1 MGTTIALT
9 AADGHSLAAYRAEPT
24 GKAKA
29 GLVVIQE
36 IFGVNQHM
44 RRVAD
49 GFAAAGYLCIAPALF
64 DRTQRGVDLGY
75 DKDAI
80 AAGREIRGKV
90 TWDQVMLDCAAA
102 ERAAA
107 AAGKVGAVGYC
118 WGGSVAWLCATRLK
132 VAAAVGY
139 YGGQI
144 VPFAQEKPNCP
155 VQLHFGERDQGIP
168 LTDVEKI
175 RRAQPGIEINIYPA
189 DHGFN
194 CDERA
199 SYHAE
204 SARIAR
210 ARTLAFFAGHLA

>member
-1 MGTTIALT
+1 MGSTISLT
-9 AADGHSLAAYRAEPT
+9 AADGHSLSAYRAEPA
-24 GKAKA
+24 GKVKA

-64 DRTQRGVDLGY
+64 DRTQRDVELGY

-80 AAGREIRGKV
+80 EAGRAIRTKIA
-90 TWDQVMLDCAAA
+90 WDQAMLDVAAA
-102 ERAAA
+102 QRAAS
-107 AAGKVGAVGYC
+107 AAGKVGSVGYC
-118 WGGSVAWLCATRLK
+118 WGGSVSWLAATRLG
-132 VAAAVGY
+132 VAAAVCY

-144 VPFAQEKPNCP
+144 AAFAQEKPGCP
-155 VQLHFGERDQGIP
+155 VQMHFGEQDKGIP
-168 LTDVEKI
+168 LSDVDKV
-175 RRAQPGIEINIYPA
+175 RQVQPGVDINLYPA

-194 CDERA
+194 CDERS

-204 SARIAR
+204 SARLAR
-210 ARTLAFFAGHLA
+210 ERTLAFFSRHLG

>member
-1 MGTTIALT
+1 MGTIIALT
-9 AADGHSLAAYRAEPT
+9 AADGHSFAAYRAEPT
-24 GKAKA
+24 GTVKA

-44 RRVAD
+44 RRLAD
-49 GFAAAGYLCIAPALF
+49 EFATAGYLCIAPALF
-64 DRTQRGVDLGY
+64 DRAQRGVELGY
-75 DKDAI
+75 DKDAV

-102 ERAAA
+102 QRAAA
-107 AAGKVGAVGYC
+107 AAGKVGSIGYC
-118 WGGSVAWLCATRLK
+118 WGGSVSWLCATRLK
-132 VAAAVGY
+132 IAAAVVY

-144 VPFAQEKPNCP
+144 VPFAQEKPGCP
-155 VQLHFGERDQGIP
+155 VQMHFGERDQGIP

-175 RRAQPGIEINIYPA
+175 RQAQPGIEINIYPA

-199 SYHAE
+199 TYHAE

-210 ARTLAFFAGHLA
+210 ERTLAFFAKNLG